1 MLIPPGRPGSGV
13 LVSLTPELTLHPQRV
28 PDKCAFLV
36 ESLSISSD
44 QVPGIR
50 SRGRD
55 RRRRRGSICLRK
67 LIKIEIYTILITQII
82 RTHQR
87 KSVFKGELTLLLR
100 RML

>member
-13 LVSLTPELTLHPQRV
+13 LVSLTPELTLHHQRV

-44 QVPGIR
+44 RV
-50 SRGRD
+50 RGRD
-55 RRRRRGSICLRK
+55 RRRRRGNICLRK

-87 KSVFKGELTLLLR
+87 KSVFKGKLTLLLR